1 MAQTLDLLAMG
12 AAPTTATALTLTDGR
27 VVTYGELRALVAS
40 GQQALDLPY
49 KALVAVDEPRSLE
62 GLGYYLA
69 ALAAGH
75 AAFLAENADGLLWR
89 EVIGAYQPDLVAAR
103 PVGPLGTLLRQA
115 GYTCAADTQ
124 LPVWRRGAPPASRVH
139 GDLGMLIRTSGSAGA
154 PKMVRL
160 SYDNLRGNAVAI
172 RAALALR
179 AADRALASLP
189 LDFSFGL
196 SMVNSAFAAGASVAL
211 CGWSPSSELFWQY
224 VERVRGTCVG
234 AVPATY
240 RFLRARRWDPGAHQS
255 VRLLLH
261 AGGDLDP
268 NTVRHYAARM
278 AGRDGGFVSMYGQT
292 EATARIT
299 CLPGHLAM
307 SRAGS
312 AGEAVPG
319 TRVTVER
326 ADGSLA
332 AAAETGEIVVRGPG
346 VMLGYATGRPD
357 LADGDRQ
364 GDTLRTGDL
373 GYLVDGLLYLAGR
386 LDRQVKVLGRRVN
399 LDGLEAAL
407 SARGVAAAAEVAG
420 DERIL
425 IITED
430 PAATDSALPE
440 LAVLT
445 GLPTAALSV
454 IPVASLPRG
463 RTGKT
468 DRRAV
473 RRITGTAKE
482 A

>member
-1 MAQTLDLLAMG
+1 ML
-12 AAPTTATALTLTDGR
+12 
-27 VVTYGELRALVAS
+27 TYGELRAIVAS
-40 GQQALDLPY
+40 GQRALDLPH
-49 KALVAVDEPRSLE
+49 KALVAVDEPRSLG

-75 AAFLAENADGLLWR
+75 AAFLAENADPLLWR
-89 EVIGAYQPDLVAAR
+89 EVIGAYQPDLVAAG
-103 PVGPLGTLLRQA
+103 PVGPLAALLRQA
-115 GYTCAADTQ
+115 GYTRAVDTP
-124 LPVWRRGAPPASRVH
+124 LPVWRRGSPPASRVY

-160 SYDNLRGNAVAI
+160 SYDNLRCNAVAI

-196 SMVNSAFAAGASVAL
+196 SMVNSAFAAGASIAL
-211 CGWSPSSELFWQY
+211 CGWSPSSELFWEY

-240 RFLRARRWDPGAHQS
+240 RFLRARRWDPAAHRS

-261 AGGDLDP
+261 AGGDLDAD
-268 NTVRHYAARM
+268 TVRYYAARM

-299 CLPGHLAM
+299 CLQGSLAM

-319 TRVTVER
+319 TRVTVQR

-332 AAAETGEIVVRGPG
+332 AEGETGEIVVQGPG

-364 GDTLRTGDL
+364 GGTLRTGDL
-373 GYLVDGLLYLAGR
+373 GYLADSLLYLAGR
-386 LDRQVKVLGRRVN
+386 LDRQVKILGRRVN
-399 LDGLEAAL
+399 LDQLEAAL
-407 SARGVAAAAEVAG
+407 SARGVAAAAEAAG
-420 DERIL
+420 NERIL
-425 IITED
+425 IVTED
-430 PAATDSALPE
+430 PAETDGVLPT
-440 LAVLT
+440 LAGLT

-454 IPVASLPRG
+454 VPVTSLPRG

-468 DRRAV
+468 DRSAV
-473 RRITGTAKE
+473 RRITGKARGSG
-482 A
+482 